1 MAPTR
6 VAIVGLKPRPAEVH
20 RWAND
25 SNDGKVDISG
35 QLGFW
40 AVKAHLPALQ
50 SMPENYDIVAVC
62 NSTIDSAALA
72 IEQYGLTSAKP
83 YGNPDDL
90 AADSN
95 VDLVVISVN
104 VRKHFELA
112 KPALE
117 KKKDVFVEWPLGASV
132 AQAEELTQLAARMG
146 VRTSVGVQARADPL
160 IVKLKEIVESDQLGN
175 ILSSSVLVNS
185 SFLPLSGWIEGA
197 EYYLNHDS
205 GGNELLIY
213 FGHFLDS
220 FIHVLGDFAEVQAI
234 MKSVVKSVP
243 VFNEKKELRNPGY
256 PKTSADHFVIH
267 GVLESDALASFSVRK
282 GPNEVDGAS
291 FRWVISGTK
300 GEAEVIIPRGQFQ
313 TGEPNRTLRVRIGD
327 EDAENVD
334 LNVPDDEFGTKL
346 ANRWSANP
354 ARQYRAFAAG
364 NKNEFADFESALRT
378 HKLLGRI
385 VEAAGWPSI

>member
-6 VAIVGLKPRPAEVH
+6 VAIVGLKPQPAEVH

-40 AVKAHLPALQ
+40 AVKAHLPAFK
-50 SMPENYDIVAVC
+50 SMPETYEIVAVC
-62 NSTIDSAALA
+62 NSNIDSAALA

-83 YGNPDDL
+83 YGNPEDL
-90 AADSN
+90 ANDPE

-104 VRKHFELA
+104 VRRHFELA
-112 KPALE
+112 KPVLE
-117 KKKDVFVEWPLGASV
+117 KGKDVFVEWPLGANFAES
-132 AQAEELTQLAARMG
+132 EELTQLAAAKG

-160 IVKLKEIVESDQLGN
+160 IVKLKEIVESGQLGRVLN
-175 ILSSSVLVNS
+175 SSVLVNS
-185 SFLPLSGWIEGA
+185 SLLPLSGWIQGA
-197 EYYLNHDS
+197 EFYLNHDS

-220 FIHVLGDFAEVQAI
+220 FIHILGDFVEVQAI

-243 VFNEKKELRNPGY
+243 IFNAKKELVNPSY
-256 PKTSADHFVIH
+256 PKTSAEHFVVH
-267 GVLESDALASFSVRK
+267 GVLESDALASISVRK

-313 TGEPNRTLRVRIGD
+313 SGEPNRTLRVRIGD
-327 EDAENVD
+327 EDAKNVD
-334 LNVPDDEFGTKL
+334 FIHPNDEL
-346 ANRWSANP
+346 EADVAHHWSANP
-354 ARQYRAFAAG
+354 ARQHRAFAAG

-378 HKLLGRI
+378 HKLLSRI